1 MDKDKTTDNYI
12 IMKQLESVTETLQM
26 IYMDKECPEY
36 ISNILYNQIGIL
48 VFTCDY
54 LKQSNSYYNYKT
66 NWNNV

>member
-48 VFTCDY
+48 VFTCDQ

-66 NWNNV
+66 N

>member
-26 IYMDKECPEY
+26 IYMDKECLKY

-48 VFTCDY
+48 VFTCDQ

-66 NWNNV
+66 N